1 VEWGEGLGIV
11 SGREPDTEG
20 QLWGRRTGKRGE
32 PGTCRGGGARCVCVG
47 VKTGNLRGWGVGR
60 PGQELPSCGVCIGG
74 SGVVRGPSVERLE
87 GDRGLEFMGP

>member
-1 VEWGEGLGIV
+1 MWSGERVWVLSPVESPIPRGSCGAGELGSEASPV
-11 SGREPDTEG
+11 LVGAAGRG
-20 QLWGRRTGKRGE
+20 
-32 PGTCRGGGARCVCVG
+32 VCGG